1 MHRLRI
7 ADAQGAKRGQIFREY
22 VTQTH
27 YPTPVQSKLSRTI
40 CVLGC
45 AFAAFAAAPALADDV
60 HVIETGRESDVL
72 ALFAPYGLGSDIE
85 GWSIETVSI
94 EATSIDV
101 TLIQGDE
108 SAHLI
113 LVHRSEDEVRTR
125 SASFGF
131 RHAESNAPRAIATL
145 VETITRNDEGTFWR
159 VEASTDPAPSFG
171 RSFIDGVLLAGAFL
185 LLLIVVAFRL
195 AQRRWLLAL
204 IAVSGVALRFW
215 IAPRSMLGAWFYSRT
230 TPIQRVIEESSSLR
244 FLNLQLG
251 GEWAEIDI
259 LLFIGFVF
267 AAVTPLALF
276 LHARLLLGDERRA
289 LFAAAL
295 VAVLPVHLRFS
306 ASEVAFIPSIV
317 FSSSLFAAAHG
328 VMKGSKRV
336 ALFGALALVPM
347 SIATLYARPLNM
359 LFVVL
364 LAIYVGV
371 VEKTA
376 SKRRRLIAALVP
388 ALCAIPIT
396 AIHLVEQYGDNLREG
411 ASLQVVVDAAA
422 LVFDLEKNTL
432 INLSI
437 TPVALLLMI
446 LGGLVLFAR
455 TPKPERSAVEQ
466 RRYLFLFLWLG
477 VFFVTHAYV
486 VPASAAVQARYH
498 LHLVVPVVFMG
509 AMGFDLL
516 QRASPKGGFVL
527 AALMLAS
534 PLLHLGFITDV
545 EYNDLAELAFVRQ
558 VQETI
563 PQGCEL
569 VEYAATDMDA
579 RFRRGGL
586 VLADGNF
593 SLPYTLVVQRPGDA
607 LVIGQASGCR
617 FVYEG
622 LSCFSEK
629 EPSEEI
635 APECSA
641 LLRTSSMLPAESV
654 SFASRIYDGN
664 LARGFNATTER
675 IQLTLYRA
683 Q

>member
-1 MHRLRI
+1 M
-7 ADAQGAKRGQIFREY
+7 
-22 VTQTH
+22 
-27 YPTPVQSKLSRTI
+27 QSKLSRTAY
-40 CVLGC
+40 VLVC
-45 AFAAFAAAPALADDV
+45 ALAVFAAAPALADDV

-72 ALFAPYGLGSDIE
+72 ALLAPFELGSDVE
-85 GWSIETVSI
+85 GWTIESVSI

-101 TLIQGDE
+101 TLVGADGANGADG

-113 LVHRSEDEVRTR
+113 LVHVSEDDVRTP

-131 RHAESNAPRAIATL
+131 RHAEAAEARRAIDRLIEAIN
-145 VETITRNDEGTFWR
+145 ENDDGNFWR
-159 VEASTDPAPSFG
+159 VEATADPGPSFG
-171 RSFIDGVLLAGAFL
+171 GSGLDGVVLAFVFL
-185 LLLIVVAFRL
+185 FFLVVVAFRM
-195 AQRRWLLAL
+195 AERRWLLAL
-204 IAVSGVALRFW
+204 IALSGIGLRFW
-215 IAPRSMLGAWFYSRT
+215 VSPRTMLGAWFYSRT
-230 TPIQRVIEESSSLR
+230 TPIQRVIEESGSLR
-244 FLNLQLG
+244 YLNLKLG

-259 LLFIGFVF
+259 LLVIGFVF

-289 LFAAAL
+289 LFAAAI

-328 VMKGSKRV
+328 VMKGNKRV
-336 ALFGALALVPM
+336 ALIGALALVPM

-364 LAIYVGV
+364 LAIYVGF

-376 SKRRRLIAALVP
+376 SRPRRLIAAIVP

-411 ASLQVVVDAAA
+411 ASLTVVADAFA

-437 TPVALLLMI
+437 TPLALIFMI
-446 LGGLVLFAR
+446 VGGLVLFLR
-455 TPKPERSAVEQ
+455 TPKSERSDLEQ

-477 VFFVTHAYV
+477 AFFVTHAYV

-498 LHLVVPVVFMG
+498 LHLVVPVVFMA
-509 AMGFDLL
+509 AMGFELL
-516 QRASPKGGFVL
+516 QQASRKGGVVL
-527 AALMLAS
+527 GIIMLAS
-534 PLLHLGFITDV
+534 PAVHLGFITDL
-545 EYNDLAELAFVRQ
+545 EYNDLAELSFVRQ
-558 VQETI
+558 VQSVI
-563 PQGCEL
+563 PEGCEL
-569 VEYAATDMDA
+569 VEYAPTDMDA

-593 SLPYTLVVQRPGDA
+593 SLPYTLVVQRPEQA
-607 LVIGQASGCR
+607 LVIGEATGCR
-617 FVYEG
+617 LVYEG
-622 LSCFSEK
+622 LSCLSEK
-629 EPSEEI
+629 ERSEQI
-635 APECSA
+635 APECGA
-641 LLRTSSMLPAESV
+641 LLRSGSMSPVESV
-654 SFASRIYDGN
+654 SFTSRVYDGN
-664 LARGFNATTER
+664 LARGFNPGTER

-683 Q
+683 E